1 MQEPKVEK
9 HREIKDKVE
18 VIVESKTTQKGVEHK
33 DEGLIYKT
41 INEDV

>member
-9 HREIKDKVE
+9 HGEIKDKVE
-18 VIVESKTTQKGVEHK
+18 IVESKTTQKEVEH
-33 DEGLIYKT
+33 ENQGLIYKT